1 MRKRGL
7 LLCLALL
14 LVLCQGCTWPGRKTV
29 TIGGQSVTIDP
40 NVPENTLDAADFSQ
54 QADGKVIYTGGKYLT
69 GIDVSAHQGKIN
81 WKKVAK
87 QVDFSM
93 IQVGYRGYTEGKLA
107 EDERFRE
114 NIQQALKYK
123 LKVGVYFFSQAITPK
138 EAKAEAKYLLKLIK
152 DYDITLNVAYD
163 WEYIDNVD
171 FGTARTD
178 KIKENTVTECAAAF
192 CKTIADA
199 GYQPAIYCNGMLGYF
214 SYDLSKLSGVDVWYA
229 NYADPSPEFAYQIRM
244 WQYSDKGKLEGV
256 TGNVD
261 LNLYFYDQASE
272 KKAEKTG
279 VAASLFS

>member
-69 GIDVSAHQGKIN
+69 GIDVSAHQGEIN

-87 QVDFSM
+87 QVDFAM

-123 LKVGVYFFSQAITPK
+123 LKVGVYFFSQAITPQEGME
-138 EAKAEAKYLLKLIK
+138 EAQFVLDALA
-152 DYDITLNVAYD
+152 DYDITYPVVFD
-163 WEYIDNVD
+163 WERVSQSNSRTKDTTGDVI
-171 FGTARTD
+171 TA
-178 KIKENTVTECAAAF
+178 CAQEF
-192 CKTIADA
+192 CSIIADA
-199 GYQPAIYCNGMLGYF
+199 GYTPMTYGSPSKVGKDLQLSQLTDYPFWLAHYTTDWKPTSFQYH
-214 SYDLSKLSGVDVWYA
+214 YD
-229 NYADPSPEFAYQIRM
+229 M
-244 WQYSDKGKLEGV
+244 WQYSSNGSVDGIEGR
-256 TGNVD
+256 VD
-261 LNLYFYDQASE
+261 LNICLRDW
-272 KKAEKTG
+272 
-279 VAASLFS
+279 

>member
-69 GIDVSAHQGKIN
+69 GIDVSAHQGEIN

-87 QVDFSM
+87 QVDFAM

-107 EDERFRE
+107 ED
-114 NIQQALKYK
+114 K
-123 LKVGVYFFSQAITPK
+123 LKVGVYFFSQATTPK

-229 NYADPSPEFAYQIRM
+229 NYADPSPEFAYRIRM

>member
-1 MRKRGL
+1 MRKRVL

-69 GIDVSAHQGKIN
+69 GIDVSAHQGEIN

-87 QVDFSM
+87 QVDFAM

-123 LKVGVYFFSQAITPK
+123 LKVGVYFFSQAMDEQ
-138 EAKAEAKYLLKLIK
+138 EAREEARFVLDKISGYQL
-152 DYDITLNVAYD
+152 AYPVFFD
-163 WEYIDNVD
+163 WEKIGAD
-171 FGTARTD
+171 ARSDAMDLTSLT
-178 KIKENTVTECAAAF
+178 TVTDTF
-192 CKTIADA
+192 CSEIEAA
-199 GYQPAIYCNGMLGYF
+199 GYQAGLYFNQQLGYEELHLPSLQGYTF
-214 SYDLSKLSGVDVWYA
+214 WLAEYNDTPSFTYDFDL
-229 NYADPSPEFAYQIRM
+229 
-244 WQYSDKGKLEGV
+244 WQYASDGSVDGID
-256 TGNVD
+256 GDVD
-261 LNLYFYDQASE
+261 LNLAFIG
-272 KKAEKTG
+272 K
-279 VAASLFS
+279 

>member
-14 LVLCQGCTWPGRKTV
+14 LVLCQGCTWPHKKTV

-40 NVPENTLDAADFSQ
+40 SVPENNLNASDFSQ
-54 QADGKVIYTGGKYLT
+54 QEDGKVVYTGGKYLT

-87 QVDFSM
+87 QVDFAM
-93 IQVGYRGYTEGKLA
+93 IQAGYRGYTEGKLA

-123 LKVGVYFFSQAITPK
+123 LKVGVYFFSQAVTAK

-171 FGTARTD
+171 FGTAGRIRSKRTPSRSAPPPSARPLRTQA
-178 KIKENTVTECAAAF
+178 IS
-192 CKTIADA
+192 
-199 GYQPAIYCNGMLGYF
+199 QPSTAMGCWAISATTC
-214 SYDLSKLSGVDVWYA
+214 
-229 NYADPSPEFAYQIRM
+229 PSSPAWMCGTPTTPTPARSLPIRFGCGSTATRAS
-244 WQYSDKGKLEGV
+244 W
-256 TGNVD
+256 TG
-261 LNLYFYDQASE
+261 
-272 KKAEKTG
+272 
-279 VAASLFS
+279 

>member
-1 MRKRGL
+1 MCRKH
-7 LLCLALL
+7 A
-14 LVLCQGCTWPGRKTV
+14 
-29 TIGGQSVTIDP
+29 
-40 NVPENTLDAADFSQ
+40 LDAADFSQ

-69 GIDVSAHQGKIN
+69 GIDVSAHQGEIN

-87 QVDFSM
+87 QVDFAM

-107 EDERFRE
+107 EDKQFRE

-229 NYADPSPEFAYQIRM
+229 NYADPSPEFAYRIRM